1 MKDVV
6 EDMIVDSSMVDLDDE
21 LKNLLENGA

>member
-6 EDMIVDSSMVDLDDE
+6 EDMIVDSSMMDLDDE
-21 LKNLLENGA
+21 LKNLLADGA

>member
-6 EDMIVDSSMVDLDDE
+6 EDMIVDSSMMDLDDE
-21 LKNLLENGA
+21 LKKLLADGA